1 MLIKLL
7 IIKNWKWIVLLS
19 VLGISI
25 LVSCDVWISQQTSTR
40 LYQGETGLKNIPARR
55 VGLVLGTSPR
65 NSNGTPNSFF
75 GFRIK
80 AAVRLYQAKKI
91 DYILVSG
98 DNQYK
103 SYNEPRAM
111 HRALIAQGIPNERIT
126 LDFAG
131 FRTLDSIIRA
141 QAVFSENE
149 FIVISQAF
157 HNQRA
162 LFIGDYYGMNL
173 LGFNADD
180 VETVFQLKVRLR
192 EVLARFKAILDLY
205 ILGTEPHF
213 LGDKISIPTPLEI
226 PQNNEEALS
235 SLPLSTR

>member
-1 MLIKLL
+1 MLIKIL
-7 IIKNWKWIVLLS
+7 IIKYWIVLLS
-19 VLGISI
+19 FFGIS
-25 LVSCDVWISQQTSTR
+25 LLLGCDVWISHATSAR
-40 LYQGETGLKNIPARR
+40 LYQGTIGLKNIPARR
-55 VGLVLGTSPR
+55 VGLVLGTSPM
-65 NSNGTPNSFF
+65 NGNGSPNSFF
-75 GFRIK
+75 KFRIK
-80 AAVRLYQAKKI
+80 AAVRLYQAGKI

-98 DNQYK
+98 DNQFK

-111 HRALIAQGIPNERIT
+111 HQALIAQGIPNECIT
-126 LDFAG
+126 LDYAG

-141 QAVFSENE
+141 QAVFSEND

-180 VETVFQLKVRLR
+180 VATVFQWKVRLR
-192 EVLARFKAILDLY
+192 EVLARFKAVLDLY

-213 LGDKISIPTPLEI
+213 FGDKISIPTPLEI
-226 PQNNEEALS
+226 QQDSDDILRT
-235 SLPLSTR
+235 STFLN